1 MPADVP
7 PANGIAQAIAQIDT
21 ADDEA
26 GFCAAVGAARMVIA
40 LEVRVRTPEAA
51 LAAAWSEALRHS
63 VRTAARLVTG
73 GVDPGW
79 TWFVSG
85 SVARGEAAPGSDIET
100 LLAVDDAVDA
110 DRKTH
115 RMELAAQVHAMLE
128 RGGIGS
134 DSNGVLASRGRF
146 CRRTSNWFEGIE
158 RWCANPPED
167 RGVVMAGLM
176 ADSRGVGA
184 GSLLS
189 DNALRTETARC
200 AQRHY
205 PIRLAMLQDAV
216 AVRAGFPS
224 RLRIFATQS
233 DTVDLKVAA
242 IDPVVKIARWAA
254 LSAGADVLS
263 TPERLDAASAAN
275 ILDADDA
282 STLRDCFA
290 WLLRFRWRSRAT
302 AWQDG
307 QHMSDTVSLS
317 ALAPQERAVLRS
329 VAREIAGI
337 RRKLIYL
344 SSTSSFR

>member
-1 MPADVP
+1 MSADVP
-7 PANGIAQAIAQIDT
+7 PANGIAQAIAQID
-21 ADDEA
+21 AAADEA
-26 GFCAAVGAARMVIA
+26 EFCAAVGAARMVIA

-63 VRTAARLVTG
+63 IGTAARLVTG

-100 LLAVDDAVDA
+100 LLAVDDALDG
-110 DRKTH
+110 DGKTH
-115 RMELAAQVHAMLE
+115 LMELAAQVHAMLE

-146 CRRTSNWFEGIE
+146 CRRASNWFEGIE

-176 ADSRGVGA
+176 ADSHGVGA

-189 DNALRTETARC
+189 DNALRTENARC

-216 AVRAGFPS
+216 AIRAGFPS

-254 LSAGADVLS
+254 LSAGADALS
-263 TPERLDAASAAN
+263 TPERLDAAAGN

-307 QHMSDTVSLS
+307 EHMSDIVSLS

>member
-1 MPADVP
+1 MSVEVP
-7 PANGIAQAIAQIDT
+7 PENGIAHAIGQIDT
-21 ADDEA
+21 AADESA
-26 GFCAAVGAARMVIA
+26 FYAAVGAARTVIA
-40 LEVRVRTPEAA
+40 HEARARTPEAT

-63 VRTAARLVTG
+63 VRTAARLLTDAVN
-73 GVDPGW
+73 PGW

-100 LLAVDDAVDA
+100 MLAIDDEVDGDGKA
-110 DRKTH
+110 RL
-115 RMELAAQVHAMLE
+115 MELAAQVHAMLE
-128 RGGIGS
+128 RTGIGS

-146 CRRTSNWFEGIE
+146 CRRTTNWYEGIE

-167 RGVVMAGLM
+167 RGVVMTGLL
-176 ADSRGVGA
+176 ADSQGVGPGA
-184 GSLLS
+184 LVP
-189 DNALRTETARC
+189 DNALRRENARC

-254 LSAGADVLS
+254 LSAGSDALA
-263 TPERLDAASAAN
+263 TPARLDAAAAADV
-275 ILDADDA
+275 LDPDDV
-282 STLRDCFA
+282 STLHDCFG
-290 WLLRFRWRSRAT
+290 WLLRFRWRSA
-302 AWQDG
+302 AASLQDG
-307 QHMSDTVSLS
+307 QQTSDTVSLS
-317 ALAPQERAVLRS
+317 ALAPQERAVLRGI
-329 VAREIAGI
+329 AREIAGI

>member
-1 MPADVP
+1 MSADVP

-21 ADDEA
+21 AADEA
-26 GFCAAVGAARMVIA
+26 AFCTAVGAAQMVIA
-40 LEVRVRTPEAA
+40 LEVRVRTPETA
-51 LAAAWSEALRHS
+51 LAAAWSETLRHS
-63 VRTAARLVTG
+63 IRTAARLVTG

-100 LLAVDDAVDA
+100 LLAVDDALDG
-110 DRKTH
+110 DGKTH
-115 RMELAAQVHAMLE
+115 LMEVAAQVHAMLE

-146 CRRTSNWFEGIE
+146 CRRASNWFEGIE

-176 ADSRGVGA
+176 ADSQGVGA
-184 GSLLS
+184 GPLLS
-189 DNALRTETARC
+189 DNALRTENARC

-216 AVRAGFPS
+216 AIRAGFPS

-254 LSAGADVLS
+254 LSAGADALS
-263 TPERLDAASAAN
+263 TPERLDAAAGN

-307 QHMSDTVSLS
+307 EHMSDTVSLS
-317 ALAPQERAVLRS
+317 ALAPQERATLRS

>member
-1 MPADVP
+1 MSADVP

-21 ADDEA
+21 AADEA
-26 GFCAAVGAARMVIA
+26 EFCAAVGAARMVIA

-63 VRTAARLVTG
+63 IGTAARLVTG

-100 LLAVDDAVDA
+100 LLAVDDALDG
-110 DRKTH
+110 DGKTH
-115 RMELAAQVHAMLE
+115 LMELAAQVHAMLE

-146 CRRTSNWFEGIE
+146 CRRASNWFEGIE

-176 ADSRGVGA
+176 ADSHGVGA

-189 DNALRTETARC
+189 DNALRTENARC

-216 AVRAGFPS
+216 AIRAGFPS

-254 LSAGADVLS
+254 LSAGADALS
-263 TPERLDAASAAN
+263 TPERLDAAAGN

-307 QHMSDTVSLS
+307 EHMSDIVSLS

>member
-21 ADDEA
+21 ADGEA
-26 GFCAAVGAARMVIA
+26 EFCTAVGAARMVIA
-40 LEVRVRTPEAA
+40 LEVRVRTPEAV

-63 VRTAARLVTG
+63 IRTAARLVTG

-100 LLAVDDAVDA
+100 LLAIDDAVDA
-110 DRKTH
+110 DGKTH
-115 RMELAAQVHAMLE
+115 LMELAARVHAMLE

-158 RWCANPPED
+158 RWSANPPED

-176 ADSRGVGA
+176 ADSHGVGA

-189 DNALRTETARC
+189 DNALRTENARC

-205 PIRLAMLQDAV
+205 PIRIAMLQDAV

-254 LSAGADVLS
+254 LSAGSDALA
-263 TPERLDAASAAN
+263 TPARLDAAAAAD
-275 ILDADDA
+275 ILDPDDA
-282 STLRDCFA
+282 STLHDCFG
-290 WLLRFRWRSRAT
+290 WLLRFRWRSGAT
-302 AWQDG
+302 SLPDG
-307 QHMSDTVSLS
+307 QQTSDTVSLS
-317 ALAPQERAVLRS
+317 ALAPQERATLRS
-329 VAREIAGI
+329 VSREIAGI

>member
-1 MPADVP
+1 MSADIP
-7 PANGIAQAIAQIDT
+7 PENGIAHAIARIDT
-21 ADDEA
+21 AADEA
-26 GFCAAVGAARMVIA
+26 AFHTALGEARVAIA
-40 LEVRVRTPEAA
+40 RELQARTPEAA

-63 VRTAARLVTG
+63 IRTAAKLVANE
-73 GVDPGW
+73 VNPGW

-100 LLAVDDAVDA
+100 LIAVDDDLN
-110 DRKTH
+110 DDGKNH
-115 RMELAAQVHAMLE
+115 LMSLATQAHAMLE

-134 DSNGVLASRGRF
+134 DANGVLASRGRF
-146 CRRTSNWFEGIE
+146 CRRTSNWFQGIE

-167 RGVVMAGLM
+167 RGVVMAGLI
-176 ADSRGVGA
+176 ADSRGVGT
-184 GSLLS
+184 GSSLP
-189 DNALRTETARC
+189 DNALRSENVRC

-233 DTVDLKVAA
+233 DTVDLKIAA

-254 LSAGADVLS
+254 LSAGSDALS
-263 TPERLDAASAAN
+263 TPNRLDAAAAAR
-275 ILDADDA
+275 ILDTDDA
-282 STLRDCFA
+282 STLRDCFS
-290 WLLRFRWRSRAT
+290 WLLRFRWRARAT

-307 QHMSDTVSLS
+307 QHLSDTVSLS
-317 ALAPQERAVLRS
+317 ALAPQERAVLRT

>member
-7 PANGIAQAIAQIDT
+7 PENGIAEVIAQIDT

-26 GFCAAVGAARMVIA
+26 AFCTALGAARMVIA
-40 LEVRVRTPEAA
+40 LEVRARTPELA

-63 VRTAARLVTG
+63 VRTAARLVTDG
-73 GVDPGW
+73 MNPGW

-100 LLAVDDAVDA
+100 LIAVDDSVDA
-110 DRKTH
+110 DGKTH
-115 RMELAAQVHAMLE
+115 IMDLAARVHAMLE
-128 RGGIGS
+128 RGGVGS

-146 CRRTSNWFEGIE
+146 CRRTTSWSEGIE

-176 ADSRGVGA
+176 ADSQGVGNE
-184 GSLLS
+184 SSIS
-189 DNALRTETARC
+189 DNALRAENARC
-200 AQRHY
+200 AHRHY

-242 IDPVVKIARWAA
+242 IDPVVKMARWAA
-254 LSAGADVLS
+254 LSAGSEALS
-263 TPERLDAASAAN
+263 TLDRLDTASAAN
-275 ILDADDA
+275 VLDTDDA
-282 STLRDCFA
+282 STLRECFS

-317 ALAPQERAVLRS
+317 ALAPQERAVLRNI
-329 VAREIAGI
+329 AREIAGI

-344 SSTSSFR
+344 SSTSSFQ